1 MGLSFRKRSGR
12 IANGSRLIVPG
23 QITTGEKVFE
33 ITFNGK
39 QNPYDVPAPK
49 EPTIPISPSRTPRP
63 TPTPT
68 PTPEQLVNPL
78 ITENNEYINVGEN
91 EYLEFV
97 VSTPTI

>member
-39 QNPYDVPAPK
+39 QNPYDGLQLPPFSG
-49 EPTIPISPSRTPRP
+49 TPSSN
-63 TPTPT
+63 
-68 PTPEQLVNPL
+68 Q
-78 ITENNEYINVGEN
+78 
-91 EYLEFV
+91 
-97 VSTPTI
+97 

>member
-39 QNPYDVPAPK
+39 RNPYDVPAPK
-49 EPTIPISPSRTPRP
+49 EPTIPIPPSRTPRP
-63 TPTPT
+63 TPTP
-68 PTPEQLVNPL
+68 EQLVNPI
-78 ITENNEYINVGEN
+78 ITENDEYINVGEN

-97 VSTPTI
+97 VPTPTI